1 MRPTLSSLGA
11 TSAGGT
17 SEGERFSGL
26 PPLASRS
33 TTSATTTSPTPPSSG
48 RSVWNGSSRAS
59 RRFTDLVRP
68 ISCCATS
75 IAAHSKS
82 MTLPTITDG
91 RRARWAESAWSSS
104 SGASPSVRRPCRAH
118 SRISRTIS
126 SCRPWPV
133 SGAATISNTVPLGA
147 ESVPT
152 RNPLGVLTAAE
163 RLHAEGQPRAY
174 TTRRRRLSSI
184 TRAPCRKVMGVPGQR
199 WQAARYVA
207 SAS

>member
-91 RRARWAESAWSSS
+91 RRARWAGSDRRSADRVGLIHGYLERSARAGHGRFRARLPSRTP
-104 SGASPSVRRPCRAH
+104 SPSGLRACRRGILWGYLPLRSGFTLKD
-118 SRISRTIS
+118 SR
-126 SCRPWPV
+126 
-133 SGAATISNTVPLGA
+133 
-147 ESVPT
+147 EPT
-152 RNPLGVLTAAE
+152 
-163 RLHAEGQPRAY
+163 PRADAGCP
-174 TTRRRRLSSI
+174 RSLVC
-184 TRAPCRKVMGVPGQR
+184 P
-199 WQAARYVA
+199 AAR
-207 SAS
+207 